1 MASFASVAAAQAV
14 DDASRNAAR
23 RLAQDGV
30 ASYSAGEY
38 AKATDQLERAY
49 VVLRVPS
56 IALWSARALAKSG
69 HLVEAD
75 ERYLEATRLSFT
87 AGDESIQKKAQSDA
101 RAEADALTPRIPTV
115 KIELVGSTPAEVE
128 LRVDGALVPSSLIRE
143 PRPVNP
149 GAHTVQGKRGAELV
163 SATVNVEEG
172 GRAQAT
178 LRFTAPL
185 PAAPAAPPEPAPAPQ
200 ASASQAPVAQAPVAQ
215 HGNAQRTAG
224 WVSLGIGGVGLAV
237 GGVTGILLVSKH
249 SALDAYCNNGV
260 CDPSKRSDV
269 NSFNTLRTISG
280 ATLIAGAVVTGVGVT
295 LLLTAPANAE
305 HPSAQAYLGVSELG
319 LRGRF

>member
-1 MASFASVAAAQAV
+1 MASFASVAAGQAV

-38 AKATDQLERAY
+38 AQATDQLERAY

-163 SATVNVEEG
+163 SATVNVDEG

-185 PAAPAAPPEPAPAPQ
+185 PAAAAAPPEPAPAAQTP
-200 ASASQAPVAQAPVAQ
+200 AAQAPVAR
-215 HGNAQRTAG
+215 HGNTQRTAG
-224 WVSLGIGGVGLAV
+224 WVSLGIGGAGLAV

-249 SALDAYCNNGV
+249 GALDGYCNNGV

-280 ATLIAGAVVTGVGVT
+280 ATLIAGAVVAGVGVT

-305 HPSAQAYLGVSELG
+305 HPSAQAYLGLSELG